1 MLVEGLEDERDD
13 PGRDAKEQE
22 DADDGH
28 PGEIGQD
35 DGQRSHD
42 TQIPVRR
49 ADGDEQMRHEIL
61 DSNYNL
67 RILILKII
75 VRLIVPTRD
84 NRSRWKRFPGT
95 CDKMSN

>member
-13 PGRDAKEQE
+13 PGRDAEEQE

-42 TQIPVRR
+42 AQIPVRR
-49 ADGDEQMRHEIL
+49 ADGDEQMCREIL
-61 DSNYNL
+61 NSINYL
-67 RILILKII
+67 RILILK
-75 VRLIVPTRD
+75 
-84 NRSRWKRFPGT
+84 
-95 CDKMSN
+95 